1 MREPFIKRQ
10 TLPTGNTYTISD
22 YRGSIGAAADNP
34 TITTLPT
41 ASEDEAGNIYNV
53 ISDGIYGGLNARVGD
68 TIICVNTGNNVYAW
82 NLLGGDGVTYS
93 FSTGDNSGEIKV
105 TPSVGAPY
113 NVKPKDL
120 NNAAYKDI
128 TDTYDPTSTD
138 AISGV
143 GVAQALATLPDPMV
157 FKGTLGTGG
166 TISTL
171 PEDGSAN
178 IGDTYKVITDGVY
191 AGTSAK
197 LGDTFICVT
206 KTSNTN
212 TWVLIPSGDEP
223 SGTVTNVATGV
234 GLTTA
239 DGNPITSSGAIK
251 AALKSETAS
260 ALTASAKGSTASREY
275 AVGVDANGDLSV
287 NIPWEDTT
295 YTATNTNVGSASGWN
310 AGSTPTLGT
319 DIDADEIDSWTA
331 NTPTEV
337 VLPTYTVSGETLI
350 ITAGTVTAGTSA
362 SLSYTEKTIP
372 NVTSVGT
379 TPSLTV
385 TSTSVVNSVTAD

>member
-10 TLPTGNTYTISD
+10 TLPTGSTYTISD
-22 YRGSIGAAADNP
+22 YRGSIGVAADNP

-53 ISDGIYGGLNARVGD
+53 ISDGTYGGLSARVGD
-68 TIICVNTGNNVYAW
+68 TLICINTGNNVYAW
-82 NLLGGDGVTYS
+82 NVLGGDGITYT
-93 FSTGDNSGEIKV
+93 FSVGDNSGEIKI

-113 NVKPKDL
+113 NIKPKDL

-128 TDTYDPTSTD
+128 KDTYDPTSTD

-143 GVAQALATLPDPMV
+143 GVAAAIATLPDPMV
-157 FKGTLGTGG
+157 FKGTLGTSG

-171 PEDGSAN
+171 PEDGTAN
-178 IGDTYKVITDGVY
+178 VGDTYKVITDGIY
-191 AGTSAK
+191 AGHTAK
-197 LGDTFICVT
+197 LGDTFICDT

-223 SGTVTNVATGV
+223 SGTVTNVAAGV

-239 DGNPITSSGAIK
+239 DGNPITSSGTIK
-251 AALKSETAS
+251 VALKSETTS
-260 ALTASAKGSTASREY
+260 ALTASDKGNTANREY
-275 AVGVDANGDLSV
+275 AVGIDADGDLSV

-295 YTATNTNVGSASGWN
+295 YTATNINVGSASGWN
-310 AGSTPTLGT
+310 AGSTPTLGA
-319 DIDADEIDSWTA
+319 DIDADEIDSWTT
-331 NTPTEV
+331 NTPTAV

-350 ITAGTVTAGTSA
+350 ITGGTVTAGTAA
-362 SLSYTEKTIP
+362 SLSYTEKSIP
-372 NVTSVGT
+372 NVTDVGA

-385 TSTSVVNSVTAD
+385 TSTSVVSAVTAD